1 MKGDFAMA
9 GVEELKQIQASHEPE
24 LFAKAGVHAVGI
36 GYKTVAGKQ
45 TDELAIVVLVE
56 RKLSSD
62 SIDAANL
69 IPASLDGVPTDVV
82 ERGRAELAA
91 ATSAIS
97 IDESERRPLVGG
109 CAIAANPP
117 PPGEPTGYAGTLGGF
132 ADWTDEL
139 GLTWPV
145 GVSASHV
152 LGPVDSNSK
161 GSKVMQPP
169 RGPQVSQVSM
179 SVRNPDAGVD
189 AGGFAGSVKGVDCS
203 NTILNIGTLAGSYHL
218 QQSDLNKQVQ
228 KSGAASKVTTGNI
241 SLINVT
247 VPLEGG
253 ARYVEQIFISGAFC
267 EPGDSGSFVVMPS
280 ASVAGAY
287 SVVGVLM
294 AQERGA
300 GATGGYANSIEHVEA
315 ALGLRFP
322 ASLG

>member
-1 MKGDFAMA
+1 MA

-62 SIDAANL
+62 SIDAASL

-82 ERGRAELAA
+82 ERGPAELTAA
-91 ATSAIS
+91 ASAIS
-97 IDESERRPLVGG
+97 IDQSERRPLVGG
-109 CAIAANPP
+109 CAIAADPP

-132 ADWTDEL
+132 ANWTDEL
-139 GLTWPV
+139 GLIWPV

-169 RGPQVSQVSM
+169 RGLQVSQVSM
-179 SVRNPDAGVD
+179 SVRNPDIGVD
-189 AGGFAGSVKGVDCS
+189 AGGFAGTVKGVDCS

-218 QQSDLNKQVQ
+218 QQSDLGKQVQ
-228 KSGAASKVTTGNI
+228 KSGAASKVTKGSI
-241 SLINVT
+241 SAINLT
-247 VPLEGG
+247 VQLEGG
-253 ARYVEQIFISGAFC
+253 GAVYIEQILVSGAFC
-267 EPGDSGSFVVMPS
+267 EPGDSGSFIVMPS

-315 ALGLRFP
+315 ALGLHFP

>member
-1 MKGDFAMA
+1 MA

-62 SIDAANL
+62 SIDAASL
-69 IPASLDGVPTDVV
+69 VPESLDGVPTDVV
-82 ERGRAELAA
+82 ERGRAELTAA
-91 ATSAIS
+91 ASAIS
-97 IDESERRPLVGG
+97 IDQSERRPLVGG
-109 CAIAANPP
+109 CAIAADPP

-132 ADWTDEL
+132 ANWTDEL
-139 GLTWPV
+139 GLIWPV

-179 SVRNPDAGVD
+179 SVRNPDIGVD
-189 AGGFAGSVKGVDCS
+189 AGGFAGTVKGVDCS

-218 QQSDLNKQVQ
+218 QQSDLGKQVE
-228 KSGAASKVTTGNI
+228 KSGAASKVTTGSI
-241 SLINVT
+241 SEINMT
-247 VPLEGG
+247 VKLEGREYKG
-253 ARYVEQIFISGAFC
+253 QIVVRGAFC

-294 AQERGA
+294 AQELGD
-300 GATGGYANSIEHVEA
+300 GATGGYVNSIEHVEA

>member
-1 MKGDFAMA
+1 MA
-9 GVEELKQIQASHEPE
+9 GVEELKQIQASHESE
-24 LFAKAGVHAVGI
+24 LFARAGVHAVGI

-62 SIDAANL
+62 SIDAASL

-82 ERGRAELAA
+82 ERGPAELVAA
-91 ATSAIS
+91 GAIS

-179 SVRNPDAGVD
+179 SVRNPDVGVD
-189 AGGFAGSVKGVDCS
+189 AGGFAGSVKGVAPS

-253 ARYVEQIFISGAFC
+253 ARYVEQIVVSGAFC

-300 GATGGYANSIEHVEA
+300 GATGGYANSIGNVEA

-322 ASLG
+322 ASLT